1 MQVAVFANLKY
12 QITNISIILSSA
24 RSCLSLPISGLIS
37 LPQILYAHLVIFLFF
52 SSFLYSTTHLTEQ
65 TVISRCTDAEIVSGD
80 VFRTNRP
87 LYCWPALS
95 ESVSTVRISLLAH
108 FSCSVWLILLSCY
121 KTANLMLISI
131 ERKTVR
137 SEQPSKTY
145 NYAKAFLLKVKV
157 LEQNHRLGAHV
168 LSAISL
174 VSELAVFPITGDWK

>member
-1 MQVAVFANLKY
+1 M
-12 QITNISIILSSA
+12 
-24 RSCLSLPISGLIS
+24 
-37 LPQILYAHLVIFLFF
+37 
-52 SSFLYSTTHLTEQ
+52 
-65 TVISRCTDAEIVSGD
+65 
-80 VFRTNRP
+80 
-87 LYCWPALS
+87 
-95 ESVSTVRISLLAH
+95 
-108 FSCSVWLILLSCY
+108 LLSCY